1 MTLKHRIAKSSPK
14 TPVRHTGK
22 LQSTYKKT
30 VLPSGLRVVSEE
42 IPHVRSVS
50 VGIWLNSGS
59 RDEHKATNG
68 ISHFIEHM
76 VFKGTT
82 HRSVREIA
90 QSIESVGGYL
100 NAFTSKE
107 HTCYYARVLD
117 EYTELAIDVLSD
129 LIQHPTF
136 PEKDL
141 EKEKG
146 VVIEELKNAEDD
158 PDDIIHDYF
167 DKSLFGTH
175 PLGFPV
181 IGTEANLR
189 SFKRKDLIA
198 YLQQHYVP
206 SRMVVAAAGNIRHD
220 DLVEFAKKY
229 LSGSSSRSNNGASKR
244 TKPRLLTAEKHE
256 YQKPIQQ
263 AHICIGTQSYSINSK
278 QRYPLLTLNTLLG
291 DGMSSRLF
299 QNIRE
304 KYGFAYSVYSYT
316 NMMSDSGVFGAYIGT
331 DKLHVDASIELIK
344 KELRNVQ
351 AKPISKVELNRTK
364 AQLKGSMMLS
374 LESIPNRMMRLGS
387 SELYFNELNPI
398 DNIIKQIDAVTQ
410 DDVQSVANELF
421 IEDKLSMVIFQPD
434 ARKKEPSAGVTSAA
448 ARKA

>member
-1 MTLKHRIAKSSPK
+1 M
-14 TPVRHTGK
+14 
-22 LQSTYKKT
+22 
-30 VLPSGLRVVSEE
+30 SEE
-42 IPHVRSVS
+42 ISHVRSVS
-50 VGIWLNSGS
+50 VGIWLDTGS
-59 RDEHKATNG
+59 RDEHESNNG

-76 VFKGTT
+76 VFKGTK
-82 HRSVREIA
+82 HRNVREIA

-117 EYTELAIDVLSD
+117 EYTELAVDVLSD
-129 LIQHPTF
+129 LLQNPTF

-189 SFKRKDLIA
+189 SFKRKDLKS
-198 YLQQHYVP
+198 YLQQHYIP
-206 SRMVVAAAGNIRHD
+206 SNMVVAAAGNIQHK
-220 DLVEFAKKY
+220 DLVEFVKKY
-229 LSGSSSRSNNGASKR
+229 LSGSSSRSKNGMAKR

-256 YQKPIQQ
+256 FKKPIQQ
-263 AHICIGTQSYSINSK
+263 AHICIGTRSYSIQNK
-278 QRYPLLTLNTLLG
+278 HRYPLLTLNTLLG

-374 LESIPNRMMRLGS
+374 LESIPSRMMRLGS

-398 DNIIKQIDAVTQ
+398 DSIIKQIDAVTQ
-410 DDVQSVANELF
+410 DDVQAVATELF
-421 IEDKLSMVIFQPD
+421 VEGKLSTIIFQPD
-434 ARKKEPSAGVTSAA
+434 TPKDQTSIGPISVA